1 MRYLD
6 TQEAG
11 LDNYHRERTE
21 PYVDDVIGR
30 KTAVLKEQ
38 NCRKAVE
45 VQHTQGET
53 QDRQAKEPP
62 ESLSLLC

>member
-1 MRYLD
+1 M
-6 TQEAG
+6 
-11 LDNYHRERTE
+11 
-21 PYVDDVIGR
+21 DDVIGR
-30 KTAVLKEQ
+30 KTAILKEQ
-38 NCRKAVE
+38 SCKKAAE

>member
-6 TQEAG
+6 TQGAG
-11 LDNYHRERTE
+11 LDNYHRERIE
-21 PYVDDVIGR
+21 AYVDDVIGR
-30 KTAVLKEQ
+30 KTAILKEQ
-38 NCRKAVE
+38 SCKKAAE

-62 ESLSLLC
+62 ESLSLPC